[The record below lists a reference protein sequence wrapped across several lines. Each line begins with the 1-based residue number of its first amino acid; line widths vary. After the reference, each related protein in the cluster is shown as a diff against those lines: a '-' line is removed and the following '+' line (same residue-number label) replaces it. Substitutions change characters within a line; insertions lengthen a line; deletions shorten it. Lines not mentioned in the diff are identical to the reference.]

1 MNHLLLEKTREFV
14 KQKLHNAESGHDWL
28 HIERVYQNALQLIE
42 STACNKTIVLVAVLV
57 HDLNDSKFNA
67 GKEQAILAETKTFLR
82 NEGMHEN
89 ELLHVENII
98 ENMSFRHSFHQEQE
112 KSIEFQVVQDADR
125 LDAIGAIG
133 IARAFSYGGYK
144 QRAFYDD
151 SKQASAHKS
160 TASYQNSK
168 AATIN
173 HFYEKLLL
181 LKDQMNTEAAKK
193 LAEKRHQF
201 MLDFLKQF
209 EAEKTGKS

>member
-1 MNHLLLEKTREFV
+1 MNQLLIEKTREFV
-14 KQKLHNAESGHDWL
+14 KQQLQNAESGHDWL

-42 STACNKTIVLVAVLV
+42 STTCNKTIVLVSVLV

-82 NEGMHEN
+82 NEGMPDN
-89 ELLHVENII
+89 EISQIENII

-112 KSIEFQVVQDADR
+112 KSIEFQIVQDADR

-144 QRAFYDD
+144 QRAFYDE
-151 SKQASAHKS
+151 SLPAIVHKS
-160 TASYQNSK
+160 SESYQNSK

-181 LKDQMNTEAAKK
+181 LKDQMNTEAAKQ
-193 LAEKRHQF
+193 LAAKRHQF

>member
-1 MNHLLLEKTREFV
+1 MNLLLLEKTREFV
-14 KQKLHNAESGHDWL
+14 KQQLQNAESGHDWL

-42 STACNKTIVLVAVLV
+42 SISCNKTIVLVAVLV

-67 GKEQAILAETKTFLR
+67 GKEQAILSEIKTFLKH
-82 NEGMHEN
+82 EGMSEK
-89 ELLHVENII
+89 EIAQVENII
-98 ENMSFRHSFHQEQE
+98 ENMSFRHSFHQHEK
-112 KSIEFQVVQDADR
+112 KSIEFQIVQDADR

-144 QRAFYDD
+144 QRAFYDETLP
-151 SKQASAHKS
+151 AIAHQS
-160 TASYQNSK
+160 SDSYQNSK

-181 LKDQMNTEAAKK
+181 LKDQMNTPAAKL
-193 LAEKRHQF
+193 LAAKRHQF
-201 MLDFLKQF
+201 MLDFLNQF